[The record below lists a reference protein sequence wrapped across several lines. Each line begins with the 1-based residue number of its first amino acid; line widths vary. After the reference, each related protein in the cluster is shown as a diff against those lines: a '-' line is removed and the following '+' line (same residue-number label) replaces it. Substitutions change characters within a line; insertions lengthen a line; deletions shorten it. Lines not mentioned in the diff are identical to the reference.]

1 MKKTRPIKTFRRR
14 AAFGFATLA
23 ALGVVASLW
32 AQESREWRSQS
43 GKTVATGTFDL
54 EKTLLKWDGESETP
68 NLVYFRDADGKSR
81 FYRYRQLSDDD
92 QTYVDEQLASDEAPL
107 ADDEPSD
114 VSAAPT
120 TATRQMGSA
129 TQAETTPKPLAV
141 VPKVET
147 GVRRAVLVGVDDY
160 VDFSDLRFAS
170 ADVELAKSRL
180 LELGFAPENIVVLST
195 VLGRQSAAY
204 APTKD
209 NIERELQTLLT
220 NAGPDDMLFAMF
232 TGHGFQTQN
241 FGGYKT
247 YVGFAPQDAKAS
259 DETTVDFATTISLS
273 KFFDDLEECD
283 AKFKWTVV
291 DACREKIGEG
301 SRQLADSSLR
311 LLPLDAPD
319 GVVVLQSCGAQ
330 EFSYESAPL
339 GHGLFTHRFFKEG
352 PSELGDANGDGVV
365 TFLEAA
371 TRAQARVKSETSSD
385 RARYTKTQTPYFR
398 GDFTDFPLGEVKN
411 LKAQPT
417 ALAPPTYEATDW
429 NEPNLPAGAR
439 FVKKIGGVEFA
450 FRWCPPGKFKMG
462 SPFNEEHVEEG
473 RCEENEKQHEV
484 TLSQGF
490 WMLETEVTQKMW
502 TIVMRQNATQ
512 ARFLKEGPEAEL
524 YPVLDVVYDQ
534 YNGDFDALGYI
545 AKINA
550 AFPQKGWKFEL
561 PTEAQWEYAC
571 RAGTE
576 TPFSWGETLNGDM
589 ANCDGTKPYGTLEK
603 GEPADGPRPVRSYPS
618 NAWGIYDMHG
628 NAGEWCRD
636 LYRADYEKLYP
647 VDPFVPYSPIAGASV
662 TVRGGS
668 FCHAAVDCRAAA
680 RRDLNPKTREYEWW
694 FQKNHSSCIVGAGLR
709 IVVIPTTPQP
719 SQTTQRRR

>member
-1 MKKTRPIKTFRRR
+1 MKKPRPITTFRRR
-14 AAFGFATLA
+14 AAFGLALTA
-23 ALGVVASLW
+23 ALGVASLW
-32 AQESREWRSQS
+32 AQESRVWRDQS

-68 NLVYFRDADGKSR
+68 NVVYFRDADGKSR
-81 FYRYRQLSDDD
+81 LYRYRQLSDAD

-107 ADDEPSD
+107 ADDEPT
-114 VSAAPT
+114 AAPST
-120 TATRQMGSA
+120 GSRQLENA
-129 TQAETTPKPLAV
+129 TQTETTTKPIAV
-141 VPKVET
+141 VPKVEIG
-147 GVRRAVLVGVDDY
+147 GVRRAVLIGVDDY
-160 VDFSDLRFAS
+160 VEFSDLRFAS

-209 NIERELQTLLT
+209 NVERELQTLLE

-232 TGHGFQTQN
+232 TGHGFQTKN
-241 FGGYKT
+241 YGGYDA
-247 YVGFAPQDAKAS
+247 YVGFAPQDAKMS
-259 DETTVDFATTISLS
+259 SQTTVDFATTISLS
-273 KFFDDLEECD
+273 KFFDDLDQCD
-283 AKFKWTVV
+283 AKFKWAVV

-301 SRQLADSSLR
+301 SRQLADASLR
-311 LLPLDAPD
+311 LTPLDPPA
-319 GVVVLQSCGAQ
+319 GVVVLQSCGEG
-330 EFSYESAPL
+330 EFSYECAPL
-339 GHGLFTHRFFKEG
+339 GHGLFTHRFFKESL
-352 PSELGDANGDGVV
+352 SELGDANGDGVV

-371 TRAQARVKSETSSD
+371 TRAQNRVATETSSD
-385 RARYTKTQTPYFR
+385 RARYAKTQTPYFR
-398 GDFTDFPLGEVKN
+398 GDFSDFELGRVQN

-417 ALAPPTYEATDW
+417 AVASPTNATDW

-439 FVKKIGGVEFA
+439 FVKKIGGVEFP

-462 SPFNEEHVEEG
+462 SPFTEDHVEEG
-473 RCEENEKQHEV
+473 RCEENETQHEV

-490 WMLETEVTQKMW
+490 WMLETEITQKMW
-502 TIVMRQNATQ
+502 TIVMGKNATQ
-512 ARFLKEGPEAEL
+512 DRFLKEGPEEAL

-545 AKINA
+545 AKLNNNPEIMKDL
-550 AFPQKGWKFEL
+550 KGWKFEI

-576 TPFSWGETLNGDM
+576 TAFSWGETLNGDM
-589 ANCDGTKPYGTLEK
+589 ANCDGTKPYGTSEK
-603 GEPADGPRPVRSYPS
+603 GEPSDGPRPVRSYPP

-647 VDPFVPYSPIAGASV
+647 VDPFVPYSPTAYSLV

-668 FCHAAVDCRAAA
+668 FCHAAVDCRAAS
-680 RRDLNPKTREYEWW
+680 RRALNPKTREYEWW
-694 FQKNHSSCIVGAGLR
+694 FPKNRNSGIVGVGLR
-709 IVVIPTTPQP
+709 LVVVPTTP
-719 SQTTQRRR
+719 RRGTY